1 MQWRIIA
8 KVSIWI
14 YLSTEIHKKFS
25 IKLQMQMQSQ
35 WNVQNI
41 NTWWLEVVEGD
52 SLHPSL
58 DTHGAGSHCR
68 VTMSL
73 HCSLA
78 TLYHRP
84 HIYSGFSLN
93 TATASLRWRAQY
105 QVDGQYWPVSCH
117 KTPIILQHG
126 RASDPHNHSE
136 VWTVFWRVL
145 WQHGQDRPWCSGPG
159 PALATAWSAQF
170 CSAGREAAAQ
180 FVLLSS
186 PSFCLVF
193 VNLPGNWTEFTEL
206 TQLSWMH
213 TVRESAAIWP
223 LSPDIQNIYNLSWI
237 CINLCHIQD
246 NWHDLYIA
254 PGILHLEPWLLLAG
268 YQ

>member
-41 NTWWLEVVEGD
+41 NTWWLVEVEGD

-58 DTHGAGSHCR
+58 DTHGAGSHCPGHH
-68 VTMSL
+68 VTAL
-73 HCSLA
+73 QPGPHTVPPA
-78 TLYHRP
+78 T
-84 HIYSGFSLN
+84 YSGFSLN

-136 VWTVFWRVL
+136 VWAVFWRVL
-145 WQHGQDRPWCSGPG
+145 WQHGQDGPWCSGPG

-170 CSAGREAAAQ
+170 CCAGRREEVAQ

-213 TVRESAAIWP
+213 NLLQFGRCLQIFR
-223 LSPDIQNIYNLSWI
+223 IYL
-237 CINLCHIQD
+237 
-246 NWHDLYIA
+246 
-254 PGILHLEPWLLLAG
+254 
-268 YQ
+268 

>member
-1 MQWRIIA
+1 
-8 KVSIWI
+8 
-14 YLSTEIHKKFS
+14 
-25 IKLQMQMQSQ
+25 MQMQSQ

-41 NTWWLEVVEGD
+41 NTWWLVEVEGD

-84 HIYSGFSLN
+84 HIYPGFSLN

-117 KTPIILQHG
+117 STGHKTPIILLHG

-136 VWTVFWRVL
+136 VWAVFWRVL

-170 CSAGREAAAQ
+170 CSAGRREEAAQ

-213 TVRESAAIWP
+213 NLLQFGRCLQIFRISIIWVGSA
-223 LSPDIQNIYNLSWI
+223 SI
-237 CINLCHIQD
+237 CVTFKTIDMIST
-246 NWHDLYIA
+246 
-254 PGILHLEPWLLLAG
+254 LHQASFT
-268 YQ
+268 

>member
-41 NTWWLEVVEGD
+41 NTWWLVEVEGD

-58 DTHGAGSHCR
+58 DTHGAGAHCR

-78 TLYHRP
+78 TLYHP
-84 HIYSGFSLN
+84 TYLPWVLPKHSYGQFAVTGTISSGWSILTSLLSQN
-93 TATASLRWRAQY
+93 TNHLATRASLGPSQSLWS
-105 QVDGQYWPVSCH
+105 VNS
-117 KTPIILQHG
+117 ILESIV
-126 RASDPHNHSE
+126 AA
-136 VWTVFWRVL
+136 WT
-145 WQHGQDRPWCSGPG
+145 GP
-159 PALATAWSAQF
+159 PLVQWSSHWSAQF
-170 CSAGREAAAQ
+170 CSAGREEAAQ

-223 LSPDIQNIYNLSWI
+223 LSPDIQNISIIWVGSASI
-237 CINLCHIQD
+237 CVTFKTIDMIST
-246 NWHDLYIA
+246 
-254 PGILHLEPWLLLAG
+254 LHQASFT
-268 YQ
+268 